1 MSLDHPRMAREMHTL
16 EAMIGLY
23 CRAQHG
29 SDRQPGVQAGELCAD
44 CQEILAY
51 ARARLTR
58 CPFQED
64 KTTCARCPVHCYKPA
79 MRDRIRVIMRY
90 AGPRM
95 LYHHPILAIRHLL
108 DGRREKPLR
117 PVRKPSSS

>member
-16 EAMIGLY
+16 ETMIGLY
-23 CRAQHG
+23 CREQHS
-29 SDRQPGVQAGELCAD
+29 SDGQPGVHATELCAD
-44 CQEILAY
+44 CQEILTY
-51 ARARLTR
+51 ARARLRR

-79 MRDRIRVIMRY
+79 MRERMRLIMRY

-95 LYHHPILAIRHLL
+95 LYHHPVLAVHHLL

-117 PVRKPSSS
+117 PLRKPSSS